1 MEISDAVA
9 EFLRVDDSI
18 EEYSGSHSYRALS
31 VESAVCLS
39 ALMSCSR
46 SGSGL
51 QSLLC
56 RCCGDRLRRS
66 SCLVRFEEIDD
77 IRLSSLFEVDEL
89 FQSAL
94 THKVTQFLS
103 VHALVVNR
111 LCTRMLHK
119 EFHDLAPAHLFE
131 VNKMLKSEATHLFAQ
146 LATAHVLIVR
156 LYGIAGFE

>member
-1 MEISDAVA
+1 M
-9 EFLRVDDSI
+9 
-18 EEYSGSHSYRALS
+18 
-31 VESAVCLS
+31 C
-39 ALMSCSR
+39 
-46 SGSGL
+46 
-51 QSLLC
+51 
-56 RCCGDRLRRS
+56 
-66 SCLVRFEEIDD
+66 FEEIDD

-156 LYGIAGFE
+156 LYGIAVFE